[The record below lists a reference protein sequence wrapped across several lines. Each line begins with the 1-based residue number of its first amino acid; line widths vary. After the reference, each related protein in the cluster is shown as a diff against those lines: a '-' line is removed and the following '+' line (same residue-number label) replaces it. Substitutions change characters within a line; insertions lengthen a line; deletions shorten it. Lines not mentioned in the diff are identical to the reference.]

1 MLTMQS
7 YLLIPEQRL
16 LLDITLI
23 KLQEMV
29 LAILR
34 IDFLASWDEN
44 AWILK
49 SKFSPTLMLVLNI

>member
-49 SKFSPTLMLVLNI
+49 SKFSPTLM